1 MNEERAVL
9 VGAGESRQM
18 AELGR
23 LAGTLGIEASA
34 VLEQNRRDGT
44 GDLGRGKRE
53 ELRELVS
60 GVDALFVI
68 ADDELTAS
76 QARVLEK

>member
-23 LAGTLGIEASA
+23 LAGTLGIEVSA

-44 GDLGRGKRE
+44 G
-53 ELRELVS
+53 
-60 GVDALFVI
+60 
-68 ADDELTAS
+68 
-76 QARVLEK
+76 